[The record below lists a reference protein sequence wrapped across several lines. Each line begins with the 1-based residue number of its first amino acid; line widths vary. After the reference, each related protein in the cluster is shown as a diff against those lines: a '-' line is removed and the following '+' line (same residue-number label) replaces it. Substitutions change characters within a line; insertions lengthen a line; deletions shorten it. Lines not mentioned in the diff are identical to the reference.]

1 MTAYDRYVFFLCLTV
16 FTLLTAFFSLL
27 IAAIAQL
34 TLRLIRSGAEDEA
47 IQREAEKQR
56 RCRGSGVAGRSVWA
70 AMDVL
75 LFLLLGL
82 AVFCNLSGSVYPV
95 GLPTPRAV
103 KSDSM
108 AEKEP
113 GNTYNT
119 YLYENAL
126 DDQLQRF
133 DLILIH
139 ALPDEFDLKLYDI
152 VVYEAG
158 GVPVIHR
165 IVGIEGP
172 NEAHPDARRFTTQGD
187 GVPWPDGDAVEY
199 AQMRGIYREQR
210 VPYIGSLVLFFQSPA
225 GWLCA
230 LLLVF
235 AVAVSPIVERKIVRE
250 KRRRLER
257 MAEERT
263 AGRERDGA
271 GVEK

>member
-1 MTAYDRYVFFLCLTV
+1 MTAYDRYVLFLCLTV

-27 IAAIAQL
+27 IAAIVQL
-34 TLRLIRSGAEDEA
+34 TLRLIRSGAEDAA
-47 IQREAEKQR
+47 IQREAEKPR
-56 RCRGSGVAGRSVWA
+56 RCRGPGAA

-82 AVFCNLSGSVYPV
+82 AVFCNLSGSVYPA

-113 GNTYNT
+113 GNT

-199 AQMRGIYREQR
+199 AQMRGIYRGQR
-210 VPYIGSLVLFFQSPA
+210 VPYIGSFVLFFQSPA

-250 KRRRLER
+250 KQRRLER